1 MYPADRPLLVVTDA
15 GARLV
20 RRGLVT
26 PGDAVRWRGARVAVF
41 RRGPVVCELPAAR
54 VDAPSR
60 APYLPRDSQPAR
72 AHPVCHPG
80 ARRSAPRIALALYNT
95 LARRVEPF
103 QPLAPPRVTRYPC
116 GPTVWNYAHLGNFRT
131 FLFEDLLRRYL
142 EASGY
147 DVFHIMNLTDVD
159 DRTIKAARAAGT
171 TLRQHTE
178 PFVRAFFEDRDYLRL
193 RPAHAHPRA
202 TESVPAMIV
211 LVRRLLDRGVAYQG
225 DDGSLYFAIDR
236 FPSYGRLSGLDRR
249 EIKVGARVASDEYAK
264 DDPRDFALWKKA
276 EPIDEQV
283 GAAWDAPFGRGR
295 PGWHLEC
302 SAMSLDQ
309 IGQCCR
315 VETLDI
321 HAGGVD
327 LIFPHHEDEIAQSE
341 AATGK
346 PFARYWLHG
355 EFLNV
360 GGTKMSKR
368 FGNFLTARDLRE
380 QGVDAAAVR
389 LLFSQTHYRKALD
402 FSDEALVAAGQG
414 VKRLGEFR
422 ERLVRA
428 TGPATP
434 DGRLA
439 ALATKFE
446 TDFRA
451 ALDDDLNAP
460 RACAALFELVHAGN
474 AALDAGAGGAGAARA
489 ALEAAMAV
497 LDVLPTPKP
506 LEPAFAGW
514 VDERIAARDKA
525 RGAKDFREADRIRAE
540 LKAKGVEIEDTP
552 SGTKW
557 RMV

>member
-1 MYPADRPLLVVTDA
+1 MCAADRPLLVVTDA

-20 RRGLVT
+20 RRGLVA
-26 PGDAVRWRGARVAVF
+26 PGDAARWHGARVVVF

-72 AHPVCHPG
+72 AHLVCHPG
-80 ARRSAPRIALALYNT
+80 ARRFAPRMTLALYNPLT
-95 LARRVEPF
+95 RRVEPF
-103 QPLAPPRVTRYPC
+103 QPLAPPRVTLYTC

-147 DVFHIMNLTDVD
+147 EVFHIMNLTDVD

-193 RPAHAHPRA
+193 RPAHVHPRA

-211 LVRRLLDRGVAYQG
+211 LVRRLLDGGVAYQG
-225 DDGSLYFAIDR
+225 DDGSVYFAIDR

-276 EPIDEQV
+276 GPDDDAV

-302 SAMSLDQ
+302 SAMSLHE
-309 IGQCCR
+309 IGTR
-315 VETLDI
+315 FGVETLDI

-341 AATGK
+341 AATGR
-346 PFARYWLHG
+346 PFARWWLHG

-360 GGTKMSKR
+360 RGTKMSKR
-368 FGNFLTARDLRE
+368 FGNFLAARDLRE

-389 LLFSQTHYRKALD
+389 LLFWQTHYRKPLE
-402 FSDEALVAAGQG
+402 FTDEALAAAGEG

-422 ERLVRA
+422 ARLSGEAGEGGTLKDSLTVA
-428 TGPATP
+428 GKGE
-434 DGRLA
+434 GRLA
-439 ALATKFE
+439 ELAAEFE
-446 TDFRA
+446 AAFRA

-460 RACAALFELVHAGN
+460 QACAALFQLVHAGN
-474 AALDAGAGGAGAARA
+474 RALDAGAGGAGAAGRGPEPRLA
-489 ALEAAMAV
+489 GLG
-497 LDVLPTPKP
+497 VLPTPRAHGP
-506 LEPAFAGW
+506 HPAP
-514 VDERIAARDKA
+514 R
-525 RGAKDFREADRIRAE
+525 
-540 LKAKGVEIEDTP
+540 
-552 SGTKW
+552 
-557 RMV
+557 

>member
-1 MYPADRPLLVVTDA
+1 VPLSL
-15 GARLV
+15 
-20 RRGLVT
+20 
-26 PGDAVRWRGARVAVF
+26 
-41 RRGPVVCELPAAR
+41 
-54 VDAPSR
+54 
-60 APYLPRDSQPAR
+60 
-72 AHPVCHPG
+72 H
-80 ARRSAPRIALALYNT
+80 NT
-95 LARRVEPF
+95 LTRRLEPF
-103 QPLAPPRVTRYPC
+103 QPLAPPRVTLYTC
-116 GPTVWNYAHLGNFRT
+116 GPTVWNYAHIGNFRT

-142 EASGY
+142 ELSGY
-147 DVFHIMNLTDVD
+147 DVFHVMNLTDVD
-159 DRTIKAARAAGT
+159 DRTIKAAAAAGKR
-171 TLRQHTE
+171 LEEHTA
-178 PFVRAFFEDRDYLRL
+178 PFVAAFFADCDYLRI
-193 RPAHAHPRA
+193 RKAHVYPRA
-202 TESVPAMIV
+202 TQSVPAMV
-211 LVRRLLDRGVAYQG
+211 RLVQRLLDTGVAYRG
-225 DDGSLYFAIDR
+225 EDGSVYFAITK
-236 FPSYGRLSGLDRR
+236 FPNYGRLSQLDRR

-389 LLFSQTHYRKALD
+389 LLFWQTHYRQPLD
-402 FSDEALVAAGQG
+402 FNDDALAGAQEAA
-414 VKRLGEFR
+414 KRLGEFH
-422 ERLVRA
+422 ERVRFVGS
-428 TGPATP
+428 GPTRAR
-434 DGRLA
+434 GRGTLA
-439 ALATKFE
+439 QLAQRLQA
-446 TDFRA
+446 DFRA

-460 RACAALFELVHAGN
+460 RACGALFEFMRSANRELDREAAGSEDAQRAQ
-474 AALDAGAGGAGAARA
+474 AALA
-489 ALEAAMAV
+489 EVMSV
-497 LDVLPTPKP
+497 LDVLPTPKQLDSGLVP
-506 LEPAFAGW
+506 W
-514 VDERIAARDKA
+514 VEERIAARDKA
-525 RGAKDFREADRIRAE
+525 RKAKDFKEADRIRAE
-540 LKAKGVEIEDTP
+540 LKARGVEIEDTP

-557 RMV
+557 RVV